1 MPATRTAPPAP
12 AAARPT
18 VRTIGADDLRW
29 ALQQGFNDLL
39 AMRGD
44 IYFAALFYPLLAIIA
59 AALALNAGLL
69 PLVFPILAGMAL
81 LGPVSAIGFYELA
94 RRREAGLESG
104 FAHFWDFA
112 RRPAA
117 DAILAVAALLVAIF
131 FLWLGAAALA
141 YLAVVDEW
149 QAPSIGAFLHLLVDT
164 RAGWTLIIVGN
175 LVGALFAVLVL
186 AASIVSLPMLVDGE
200 VDARSALATSFAA
213 FRANPRVLIGWGTI
227 IAAMLLIGALPLF
240 IGLAAILPW
249 LGYATW
255 HLYTRIIDRET
266 VPAKD
271 R

>member
-1 MPATRTAPPAP
+1 MAATRTAPPAP
-12 AAARPT
+12 AAAKPA

-29 ALQQGFNDLL
+29 ALPQGFNDLL

-44 IYFAALFYPLLAIIA
+44 IYFAALLYPLLAIIA
-59 AALALNAGLL
+59 AAFALNAGLL

-94 RRREAGLESG
+94 RRREAALESG

-131 FLWLGAAALA
+131 FLWLGAAALI
-141 YLAVVDEW
+141 YLAAVDESG
-149 QAPSIGAFLHLLVDT
+149 APSFSEFLRLLIDT
-164 RAGWTLIIVGN
+164 PAGWTLIVVGN

-186 AASIVSLPMLVDGE
+186 AASIVSLPMLVDRDD
-200 VDARSALATSFAA
+200 VDARTALATSFAA

-255 HLYTRIIDRET
+255 HLYTRLVDRA
-266 VPAKD
+266 PG
-271 R
+271 